1 VPFAHAIALLKVK
14 KLGQGGFGTVFL
26 VRDNRD
32 GKDYVM
38 KEVDLSK
45 LDAKGK
51 ADALKEAAF
60 LEKMSHPNIIG
71 YNEYFE
77 GSSAPR
83 GRLGKVT
90 PMLYIIM
97 GFADGGDLEG
107 KIKEAKVII
116 TRA

>member
-1 VPFAHAIALLKVK
+1 
-14 KLGQGGFGTVFL
+14 VFL

-32 GKDYVM
+32 GKSYVM

-45 LDAKGK
+45 VDAKGK

-77 GSSAPR
+77 GSTPPK
-83 GRLGKVT
+83 GRLGKVNFLT
-90 PMLYIIM
+90 NPFNHTNLTNPIRPT
-97 GFADGGDLEG
+97 DPN
-107 KIKEAKVII
+107 
-116 TRA
+116 R